1 MKKLSFYLIALLITL
16 SATLSSFSVKE
27 NPVKRSVN
35 DLDEF
40 EVLVNYLE
48 SNGNYINTAAPSL
61 LMAEEVK
68 KNTRNQK
75 YHIIDIRSDSW
86 FEYGHIKNAHN
97 VKPSELLNYFENK
110 IEPTNY
116 DKIVL
121 VCYSGQSAA
130 YYTSLLRLAG
140 YDNVYS
146 MKWGMSS
153 WRADFAEK
161 SWIKNVKTDL
171 SNKLETTENAK
182 LPKGPHPVL
191 NTGKTDPKD
200 ILRARL
206 EDRFAIPYKESIVK
220 STEVIENPGNYYTIE
235 CCPQDIYKLGHLP
248 GAVHYAPHSFSTEQD
263 LYTLPVNK
271 KVVLYDQTGQGSAY
285 IVAYLNVLGYQAGN
299 IGYGANS
306 FMNKVLKSKGLD
318 AFTKKQV
325 NMYPVVE

>member
-27 NPVKRSVN
+27 NPVKRSAN
-35 DLDEF
+35 NLDEF

-48 SNGNYINTAAPSL
+48 NNGNYINTAAPSL
-61 LMAEEVK
+61 LSPGEVK
-68 KNTRNQK
+68 KNTKNQK

-140 YDNVYS
+140 YDNTYS

-161 SWIKNVKTDL
+161 SWTKYVKADH
-171 SNKLETTENAK
+171 SDKLETKENTK
-182 LPKGPHPVL
+182 LPKGNHPVL

-206 EDRFAIPYKESIVK
+206 EERFATPYRESIVK
-220 STEVIENPGNYYTIE
+220 CTDVFENPGNYYTIN
-235 CCPQDIYKLGHLP
+235 CCPEEVYKLGHLP
-248 GAVHYAPHSFSTEQD
+248 GAVHYDPHSLSADKD
-263 LYTLPVNK
+263 LYTLPADK
-271 KVVLYDQTGQGSAY
+271 KVVVYDLTGQGSAY
-285 IVAYLNVLGYQAGN
+285 IVAYLNVLGYQGGN

-306 FMNKVLKSKGLD
+306 FMNKELKAKGLD
-318 AFTKKQV
+318 AFSKKQI

>member
-1 MKKLSFYLIALLITL
+1 MKKISFYLIALLITL
-16 SATLSSFSVKE
+16 GATLSSFSVKE
-27 NPVKRSVN
+27 NPVKRSAS

-68 KNTRNQK
+68 KNTKNQK

-146 MKWGMSS
+146 MKWGMST

-161 SWIKNVKTDL
+161 SWTKNVKTDL
-171 SNKLETTENAK
+171 SKKIETKENAK
-182 LPKGPHPVL
+182 LPKGSHPVL
-191 NTGKTDPKD
+191 NTGKTDPKE
-200 ILRARL
+200 ILRVRL
-206 EDRFAIPYKESIVK
+206 QERFAIPYRESIVK
-220 STEVIENPGNYYTIE
+220 STDIIENPGNYYTIA
-235 CCPQDIYKLGHLP
+235 CCPEEIYKLGHLP
-248 GAVHYAPHSFSTEQD
+248 GAVHYNPHSFSSDQD
-263 LYTLPVNK
+263 LYTLPSDK

-299 IGYGANS
+299 VGYGANS
-306 FMNKVLKSKGLD
+306 FMNKILKSKGLD

>member
-1 MKKLSFYLIALLITL
+1 MKKINFYLIALLITL
-16 SATLSSFSVKE
+16 SVSLSSFSVKE
-27 NPVKRSVN
+27 NPIKDSLN
-35 DLDEF
+35 NPDEF

-48 SNGNYINTAAPSL
+48 SNGNYINTDAPSL
-61 LMAEEVK
+61 LPPAEVK
-68 KNTRNQK
+68 KNIKNQK

-153 WRADFAEK
+153 WRADFADQA
-161 SWIKNVKTDL
+161 WIKNIKIDL
-171 SNKLETTENAK
+171 SDKLETKVNQK
-182 LPKGPHPVL
+182 LPKGSHPVL
-191 NTGKTDPKD
+191 NTGKTEPKD

-206 EDRFAIPYKESIVK
+206 EKLFATPYKEFIVK
-220 STEVIENPGNYYTIE
+220 SKDIIENPGNYYIVNTGPE
-235 CCPQDIYKLGHLP
+235 ELYKLGHLP
-248 GAVHYAPHSFSTEQD
+248 GAVLYNPHSFSVNQD
-263 LYTLPVNK
+263 LYTLPADK
-271 KVVLYDQTGQGSAY
+271 KVVVYDETGLGSAY
-285 IVAYLNVLGYQAGN
+285 IVAYLNVLGYQTGN
-299 IGYGANS
+299 VGYGANS
-306 FMNKVLKSKGLD
+306 FMNKLLKSKGMD